1 MKKLAI
7 KNFYQLIL
15 ILKILVSNITKKIKK
30 PLLSEDGV
38 ESYTKNGFAI
48 LKNIVPTQRINS
60 VLENIFKLFCKY
72 SEDYQDLKNLEQP
85 WNTELFHKKFIEF
98 RKKDPESFG
107 AIYDSLKTSLTLTQL
122 VTDDK
127 IVDYVAKFLKIEPSD
142 LAISEP
148 MCRLDVPND
157 KRNSVDWHQERS
169 FLPQNR
175 NGLNGLVCWIPL
187 TDITEKMGPIHICPI
202 SHAEGQL
209 KLSNDRK
216 KDASYTTQIPVPEK
230 LIKKYEDHVVST
242 NAGDAVFFNMLL
254 FHRSGQN
261 ISNKIRFAIQGRFHT
276 STADD
281 FIPFDLINYYNP
293 FIKQKLEK
301 KYDCSD
307 IPNNERRSPVAI
319 N

>member
-1 MKKLAI
+1 M
-7 KNFYQLIL
+7 
-15 ILKILVSNITKKIKK
+15 
-30 PLLSEDGV
+30 PEDII
-38 ESYTKNGFAI
+38 ESYTKNGFAVV
-48 LKNIVPTQRINS
+48 KNIVPAQRINS
-60 VLENIFKLFCKY
+60 LLENIFNLFCKY
-72 SEDYQDLKNLEQP
+72 STDCQELKNMEKP
-85 WNTELFHKKFIEF
+85 WNTELFHKKLIEF
-98 RKKDPESFG
+98 RQKDPESFG

-122 VTDDK
+122 ITDNK
-127 IVDYVAKFLKIEPSD
+127 VVDFVAKFLKIKPSD
-142 LAISEP
+142 LSISEP

-157 KRNSVDWHQERS
+157 KRNTLDWHQERS
-169 FLPQNR
+169 FFPQNR

-187 TDITEKMGPIHICPI
+187 TDITEEMGPMHISPR

-209 KLSNDRK
+209 KLSNKTK
-216 KDASYTTQIPVPEK
+216 KNMSYTTQIPVPEEFVS
-230 LIKKYEDHVVST
+230 KYEDLVVRA
-242 NAGDAVFFNMLL
+242 NVGDAVFFNMLL

-261 ISNKIRFAIQGRFHT
+261 ISNKVRLAVQGRFHT

-307 IPNNERRSPVAI
+307 IPNNERQSPVAT

>member
-1 MKKLAI
+1 M
-7 KNFYQLIL
+7 
-15 ILKILVSNITKKIKK
+15 
-30 PLLSEDGV
+30 PEDII

-48 LKNIVPTQRINS
+48 VKNIVPAQRINS
-60 VLENIFKLFCKY
+60 LLENIFNLFCKY
-72 SEDYQDLKNLEQP
+72 STDCQELKNMDKP
-85 WNTELFHKKFIEF
+85 WNTELFHKKLIEF
-98 RKKDPESFG
+98 RQKDPESFG

-122 VTDDK
+122 ITDNKVADF
-127 IVDYVAKFLKIEPSD
+127 VAKFLKIKPSD
-142 LAISEP
+142 LSISEP

-157 KRNSVDWHQERS
+157 KRNTLDWHQERS
-169 FLPQNR
+169 FFPQNR

-187 TDITEKMGPIHICPI
+187 TDITEEMGPMHISPR

-209 KLSNDRK
+209 KLSNKTK
-216 KDASYTTQIPVPEK
+216 KNMSYTTQIPVPEEFVS
-230 LIKKYEDHVVST
+230 KYEDLAVRT
-242 NAGDAVFFNMLL
+242 NVGDAVFFNMLL

-261 ISNKIRFAIQGRFHT
+261 ISNKVRLATQGRFHT

-307 IPNNERRSPVAI
+307 IPNNERQSPVAT

>member
-1 MKKLAI
+1 M
-7 KNFYQLIL
+7 
-15 ILKILVSNITKKIKK
+15 
-30 PLLSEDGV
+30 PEDII

-48 LKNIVPTQRINS
+48 VKNIVPAQRINS
-60 VLENIFKLFCKY
+60 LLENIFNLFCKY
-72 SEDYQDLKNLEQP
+72 STDCQELKNMDKP
-85 WNTELFHKKFIEF
+85 WNTELFHKKLIEF
-98 RKKDPESFG
+98 RQKDPESFG

-122 VTDDK
+122 ITDNK
-127 IVDYVAKFLKIEPSD
+127 VVDFVAKFLKIKPSD
-142 LAISEP
+142 LSISEP

-157 KRNSVDWHQERS
+157 KRNTLDWHQERS
-169 FLPQNR
+169 FFPQNR

-187 TDITEKMGPIHICPI
+187 TDITEEMGPMHISPK
-202 SHAEGQL
+202 SHTEGQL
-209 KLSNDRK
+209 KLSNRTK
-216 KDASYTTQIPVPEK
+216 KNTSYTTQIPVPEEFVS
-230 LIKKYEDHVVST
+230 KYEDLAVRA

-261 ISNKIRFAIQGRFHT
+261 ISNKIRLATQGRFHT

-293 FIKQKLEK
+293 FVKQKLEK

-307 IPNNERRSPVAI
+307 IPNNERQPPVAT

>member
-1 MKKLAI
+1 M
-7 KNFYQLIL
+7 
-15 ILKILVSNITKKIKK
+15 
-30 PLLSEDGV
+30 PEDII

-48 LKNIVPTQRINS
+48 VKNIVPAQRINS
-60 VLENIFKLFCKY
+60 LLENIFNLFCRY
-72 SEDYQDLKNLEQP
+72 STDYQELKNMEKP
-85 WNTELFHKKFIEF
+85 WNTELFHKKLIEF
-98 RKKDPESFG
+98 RQKDPESFG

-122 VTDDK
+122 ITDNKVADF
-127 IVDYVAKFLKIEPSD
+127 VAKFLKIKPSD
-142 LAISEP
+142 LSISEP

-157 KRNSVDWHQERS
+157 KRNTLDWHQERS
-169 FLPQNR
+169 FFPQNR

-187 TDITEKMGPIHICPI
+187 TDITEEMGPMHISPR

-209 KLSNDRK
+209 KLSNKTK
-216 KDASYTTQIPVPEK
+216 KNMSYTTQIPVPEEFVS
-230 LIKKYEDHVVST
+230 KYEDLAVRT
-242 NAGDAVFFNMLL
+242 NVGDAVFFNMLL

-261 ISNKIRFAIQGRFHT
+261 ISNKVRLATQGRFHT

-307 IPNNERRSPVAI
+307 IPNNERQSPVAT

>member
-1 MKKLAI
+1 MPDDI
-7 KNFYQLIL
+7 I
-15 ILKILVSNITKKIKK
+15 
-30 PLLSEDGV
+30 

-48 LKNIVPTQRINS
+48 VKNIVPAQRINS
-60 VLENIFKLFCKY
+60 LLENIFNLFCKY
-72 SEDYQDLKNLEQP
+72 STDCQELKNMEKP
-85 WNTELFHKKFIEF
+85 WNTELFHKKLIEF
-98 RKKDPESFG
+98 RQKDPESFG

-122 VTDDK
+122 VTDNK
-127 IVDYVAKFLKIEPSD
+127 VVDFVAKFLKIKPSD
-142 LAISEP
+142 LSISEP

-157 KRNSVDWHQERS
+157 KRNTLDWHQERS
-169 FLPQNR
+169 FFPQNR

-187 TDITEKMGPIHICPI
+187 TDITEEMGPMHISPR

-209 KLSNDRK
+209 KLSNRTK
-216 KDASYTTQIPVPEK
+216 KNTSYTTQIPVPEEFVS
-230 LIKKYEDHVVST
+230 KYEDLAVHT

-261 ISNKIRFAIQGRFHT
+261 ISNKIRLATQGRFHT

-293 FIKQKLEK
+293 FVKQKLEK

-307 IPNNERRSPVAI
+307 IPNNERQPPVAT

>member
-1 MKKLAI
+1 M
-7 KNFYQLIL
+7 
-15 ILKILVSNITKKIKK
+15 
-30 PLLSEDGV
+30 PEDII

-48 LKNIVPTQRINS
+48 VKNIVPAQRINS
-60 VLENIFKLFCKY
+60 LLENIFNLFCKY
-72 SEDYQDLKNLEQP
+72 STDYQELKNMEKP
-85 WNTELFHKKFIEF
+85 WNTELFHKKLIEF
-98 RKKDPESFG
+98 RQKDPESFG

-122 VTDDK
+122 ITDNK
-127 IVDYVAKFLKIEPSD
+127 VVDFVAKFLKIKPSD
-142 LAISEP
+142 LSISEP

-157 KRNSVDWHQERS
+157 KRNTLDWHQERS
-169 FLPQNR
+169 FFPQNR

-187 TDITEKMGPIHICPI
+187 TDITEEMGPMHISPR

-209 KLSNDRK
+209 KLSNKTK
-216 KDASYTTQIPVPEK
+216 KNMSYTTQIPVPEEFVS
-230 LIKKYEDHVVST
+230 KYEDLAVRA

-261 ISNKIRFAIQGRFHT
+261 ISNKVRLATQGRFHT

-307 IPNNERRSPVAI
+307 IPNNERQSPVAT

>member
-1 MKKLAI
+1 M
-7 KNFYQLIL
+7 
-15 ILKILVSNITKKIKK
+15 
-30 PLLSEDGV
+30 PEDII

-48 LKNIVPTQRINS
+48 VKNIVPAQRINS
-60 VLENIFKLFCKY
+60 LLENIFNLFCKY
-72 SEDYQDLKNLEQP
+72 STDYQDLKNIERP
-85 WNTELFHKKFIEF
+85 WNTELFHKKLIEL
-98 RKKDPESFG
+98 RQKDPESFG

-122 VTDDK
+122 VTDNK
-127 IVDYVAKFLKIEPSD
+127 VVDFVAKFLKIKPSD
-142 LAISEP
+142 LSISEP

-157 KRNSVDWHQERS
+157 KRNTLDWHQERS
-169 FLPQNR
+169 FFPQNR

-187 TDITEKMGPIHICPI
+187 TDITEEMGPMHISPR

-209 KLSNDRK
+209 KLSNRTK
-216 KDASYTTQIPVPEK
+216 KNTSYTTQIPVPEEFVS
-230 LIKKYEDHVVST
+230 KYEDLAVRA

-261 ISNKIRFAIQGRFHT
+261 ISNKIRLATQGRFHT

-293 FIKQKLEK
+293 FVKQKLEK

-307 IPNNERRSPVAI
+307 IPNNERQPPVTI

>member
-1 MKKLAI
+1 M
-7 KNFYQLIL
+7 
-15 ILKILVSNITKKIKK
+15 
-30 PLLSEDGV
+30 PEDII

-48 LKNIVPTQRINS
+48 VKNIVPAQRINS
-60 VLENIFKLFCKY
+60 LLENIFNLFCKY
-72 SEDYQDLKNLEQP
+72 STDCQELKNMDKP
-85 WNTELFHKKFIEF
+85 WNTELFHKKLIEF
-98 RKKDPESFG
+98 RQKDPESFG

-122 VTDDK
+122 ITDNK
-127 IVDYVAKFLKIEPSD
+127 VVDFVAKFLKIKPSD
-142 LAISEP
+142 LSISEP

-157 KRNSVDWHQERS
+157 KRNTLDWHQERS
-169 FLPQNR
+169 FFPQNR

-187 TDITEKMGPIHICPI
+187 TDITEEMGPMHISPR

-209 KLSNDRK
+209 KLSNRTK
-216 KDASYTTQIPVPEK
+216 KNTSYTTQIPVPEEFVS
-230 LIKKYEDHVVST
+230 KYEDLAVRA

-261 ISNKIRFAIQGRFHT
+261 ISNKIRLATQGRFHT

-293 FIKQKLEK
+293 FVKQKLEK

-307 IPNNERRSPVAI
+307 IPNNERQPPVAT

>member
-1 MKKLAI
+1 M
-7 KNFYQLIL
+7 
-15 ILKILVSNITKKIKK
+15 
-30 PLLSEDGV
+30 PEDII

-48 LKNIVPTQRINS
+48 VKNIVPAQRINS
-60 VLENIFKLFCKY
+60 LLENIFNLFCKY
-72 SEDYQDLKNLEQP
+72 STDCQELKNMDKP
-85 WNTELFHKKFIEF
+85 WNTELFHKKLIEF
-98 RKKDPESFG
+98 RQKDPESFG

-122 VTDDK
+122 ITDNK
-127 IVDYVAKFLKIEPSD
+127 VVDFVAKFLKIKPSD
-142 LAISEP
+142 LSISEP

-157 KRNSVDWHQERS
+157 KRNTLDWHQERS
-169 FLPQNR
+169 FFPQNR

-187 TDITEKMGPIHICPI
+187 TDITEEMGPMHISPR

-209 KLSNDRK
+209 KLSNRTK
-216 KDASYTTQIPVPEK
+216 KNTSYTTQIPVPEEFVS
-230 LIKKYEDHVVST
+230 KYEDLVVRA

-261 ISNKIRFAIQGRFHT
+261 ISNKIRLATQGRFHT

-293 FIKQKLEK
+293 FVKQKLEK

-307 IPNNERRSPVAI
+307 IPNNERQPPVAT

>member
-1 MKKLAI
+1 M
-7 KNFYQLIL
+7 
-15 ILKILVSNITKKIKK
+15 
-30 PLLSEDGV
+30 PEDII

-48 LKNIVPTQRINS
+48 VKNIVPAQRINS
-60 VLENIFKLFCKY
+60 LLENIFNLFCKY
-72 SEDYQDLKNLEQP
+72 STDCQELKNMEKP
-85 WNTELFHKKFIEF
+85 WNTELFHKKLIEF
-98 RKKDPESFG
+98 RQKDPESFG

-122 VTDDK
+122 VTDNK
-127 IVDYVAKFLKIEPSD
+127 VVDFVAKFLKIKPSD
-142 LAISEP
+142 LSISEP

-157 KRNSVDWHQERS
+157 KRNTLDWHQERS
-169 FLPQNR
+169 FFPQNR

-187 TDITEKMGPIHICPI
+187 TDITEEMGPMHISPR

-209 KLSNDRK
+209 KLSNRTK
-216 KDASYTTQIPVPEK
+216 KNTSYTTQIPVPEEFVS
-230 LIKKYEDHVVST
+230 KYEDLAVRA

-261 ISNKIRFAIQGRFHT
+261 ISNKIRLATQGRFHT

-307 IPNNERRSPVAI
+307 IPNNERQSPVAT

>member
-1 MKKLAI
+1 MQ
-7 KNFYQLIL
+7 N
-15 ILKILVSNITKKIKK
+15 KILVSNITKKIKK
-30 PLLSEDGV
+30 PLLSEDIV

-48 LKNIVPTQRINS
+48 VKNIVPTQRINS
-60 VLENIFKLFCKY
+60 ILENIFNLFCKY
-72 SEDYQDLKNLEQP
+72 STDYEDLKNIEWP
-85 WNTELFHKKFIEF
+85 WNMELFHKKLIEL
-98 RKKDPESFG
+98 RKKDVESFG

-127 IVDYVAKFLKIEPSD
+127 VVNYVAKFLKIKSSD
-142 LAISEP
+142 LSISEP

-157 KRNSVDWHQERS
+157 KRNRLDWHQERS
-169 FLPQNR
+169 FFPQNR

-187 TDITEKMGPIHICPI
+187 TDITEEMGPIHISPR
-202 SHAEGQL
+202 SHTEGQL
-209 KLSNDRK
+209 KLSNERK
-216 KDASYTTQIPVPEK
+216 KDVSYTTQIPISEK
-230 LIKKYEDHVVST
+230 FTSKYEDLVVHT
-242 NAGDAVFFNMLL
+242 NAGDAIFFNMLL

-261 ISNKIRFAIQGRFHT
+261 ISNKVRLAIQGRFHT

-293 FIKQKLEK
+293 FVKQKLEK

-307 IPNNERRSPVAI
+307 IPNNERQPPVTI

>member
-1 MKKLAI
+1 M
-7 KNFYQLIL
+7 
-15 ILKILVSNITKKIKK
+15 
-30 PLLSEDGV
+30 PEDII

-48 LKNIVPTQRINS
+48 VKNIVPAQRINS
-60 VLENIFKLFCKY
+60 LLENIFNLFCKY
-72 SEDYQDLKNLEQP
+72 STDYQELKNMEKP
-85 WNTELFHKKFIEF
+85 WNTELFHKKLIEF
-98 RKKDPESFG
+98 RQKDPESFG

-122 VTDDK
+122 ITDNK
-127 IVDYVAKFLKIEPSD
+127 VVDFVAKFLKIKPSD
-142 LAISEP
+142 LSISEP

-157 KRNSVDWHQERS
+157 ERNTLDWHQERS
-169 FLPQNR
+169 FFPQNR

-187 TDITEKMGPIHICPI
+187 TDITEEMGPMHISPR

-209 KLSNDRK
+209 KLSNKTK
-216 KDASYTTQIPVPEK
+216 KNVSYTTQIPVPEEFVS
-230 LIKKYEDHVVST
+230 KYEDLAVRT
-242 NAGDAVFFNMLL
+242 NVGDVVFFNMLL

-261 ISNKIRFAIQGRFHT
+261 ISNKVRLATQGRFHT

-307 IPNNERRSPVAI
+307 IPNNERQPPVAT

>member
-1 MKKLAI
+1 M
-7 KNFYQLIL
+7 
-15 ILKILVSNITKKIKK
+15 
-30 PLLSEDGV
+30 PEDII

-48 LKNIVPTQRINS
+48 VKNIVPAQRINS
-60 VLENIFKLFCKY
+60 LLENIFNLFCRY
-72 SEDYQDLKNLEQP
+72 STDYQELKNMEKP
-85 WNTELFHKKFIEF
+85 WNTELFHKKLIEF
-98 RKKDPESFG
+98 RQKDPESFG

-122 VTDDK
+122 ITDNKVADF
-127 IVDYVAKFLKIEPSD
+127 VAKFLKIKPSD
-142 LAISEP
+142 LSISEP

-157 KRNSVDWHQERS
+157 KRNTLDWHQERS
-169 FLPQNR
+169 FFPQNR

-187 TDITEKMGPIHICPI
+187 TDITEEMGPMHISPR

-209 KLSNDRK
+209 KLSNKTK
-216 KDASYTTQIPVPEK
+216 KNMSYTTQIPVPEEFVS
-230 LIKKYEDHVVST
+230 KYEDLAVRTDV
-242 NAGDAVFFNMLL
+242 GDAVFFNMLL

-261 ISNKIRFAIQGRFHT
+261 ISNKVRLATQGRFHT

-307 IPNNERRSPVAI
+307 IPNNERQSPVAT

>member
-1 MKKLAI
+1 M
-7 KNFYQLIL
+7 
-15 ILKILVSNITKKIKK
+15 
-30 PLLSEDGV
+30 PEDII

-48 LKNIVPTQRINS
+48 VKNIVPAQRINS
-60 VLENIFKLFCKY
+60 LLENIFNLFCKY
-72 SEDYQDLKNLEQP
+72 STDYQELKNMEKP
-85 WNTELFHKKFIEF
+85 WNTELFHKKLIEF
-98 RKKDPESFG
+98 RQKDPESFG

-122 VTDDK
+122 VTDNK
-127 IVDYVAKFLKIEPSD
+127 VVDFVAKFLKIKPSD
-142 LAISEP
+142 LSISEP

-157 KRNSVDWHQERS
+157 KRNTLDWHQERS
-169 FLPQNR
+169 FFPQNR

-187 TDITEKMGPIHICPI
+187 TDITEEMGPMHISPR

-209 KLSNDRK
+209 KLSNKTK
-216 KDASYTTQIPVPEK
+216 KNTSYTTQIPVPEEFVS
-230 LIKKYEDHVVST
+230 KYEDLAVRA
-242 NAGDAVFFNMLL
+242 NAGDAVFFNMLI

-261 ISNKIRFAIQGRFHT
+261 ISNKIRLATQGRFHT

-293 FIKQKLEK
+293 FVKQKLEK

-307 IPNNERRSPVAI
+307 IPNNERQPPVAT

>member
-1 MKKLAI
+1 M
-7 KNFYQLIL
+7 
-15 ILKILVSNITKKIKK
+15 
-30 PLLSEDGV
+30 PEDII

-48 LKNIVPTQRINS
+48 VKNIVPAQRINS
-60 VLENIFKLFCKY
+60 LLENIFNLFCKY
-72 SEDYQDLKNLEQP
+72 STDYQELKNMEKP
-85 WNTELFHKKFIEF
+85 WNTELFHKKLIEF
-98 RKKDPESFG
+98 RQKDPESFG

-122 VTDDK
+122 ITDNK
-127 IVDYVAKFLKIEPSD
+127 VVDFVAKFLKIKPSD
-142 LAISEP
+142 LSISEP

-157 KRNSVDWHQERS
+157 KRNTLDWHQERS
-169 FLPQNR
+169 FFPQNR

-187 TDITEKMGPIHICPI
+187 TDITEEMGPMHISPR

-209 KLSNDRK
+209 KLSNKTK
-216 KDASYTTQIPVPEK
+216 KNVSYTTQIPVPEEFVS
-230 LIKKYEDHVVST
+230 KYEDLAVRA

-261 ISNKIRFAIQGRFHT
+261 ISNKVRLATQGRFHT

-307 IPNNERRSPVAI
+307 IPNNERQPPVAT

>member
-1 MKKLAI
+1 M
-7 KNFYQLIL
+7 
-15 ILKILVSNITKKIKK
+15 
-30 PLLSEDGV
+30 PEDII

-48 LKNIVPTQRINS
+48 VKNIVPAQRINS
-60 VLENIFKLFCKY
+60 LLENIFNLFCKY
-72 SEDYQDLKNLEQP
+72 STDYQELKNMEKP
-85 WNTELFHKKFIEF
+85 WNTELFHKKLIEF
-98 RKKDPESFG
+98 RQKDPESFG

-122 VTDDK
+122 ITDNKVVDFVT
-127 IVDYVAKFLKIEPSD
+127 KFLKIKPSD
-142 LAISEP
+142 LSISEP

-157 KRNSVDWHQERS
+157 KRNTLDWHQERS
-169 FLPQNR
+169 FFPQNR

-187 TDITEKMGPIHICPI
+187 TDITEEMGPIHISPR
-202 SHAEGQL
+202 SHTEGQL
-209 KLSNDRK
+209 KLSNKTK
-216 KDASYTTQIPVPEK
+216 KNTSYTTQIPVPEEFVS
-230 LIKKYEDHVVST
+230 KYEDLVVRA
-242 NAGDAVFFNMLL
+242 NAGDAIFFNMLL

-261 ISNKIRFAIQGRFHT
+261 ISNKVRLATQGRFHT

-307 IPNNERRSPVAI
+307 IPNNERQPPVAT

>member
-1 MKKLAI
+1 
-7 KNFYQLIL
+7 
-15 ILKILVSNITKKIKK
+15 
-30 PLLSEDGV
+30 LSEDIV
-38 ESYTKNGFAI
+38 ESYTKNGFVI
-48 LKNIVPTQRINS
+48 VKNIVPTQRIS
-60 VLENIFKLFCKY
+60 LLLENIFNLFCKY
-72 SEDYQDLKNLEQP
+72 STDYQDLKNMAQP
-85 WNTELFHKKFIEF
+85 WNLELFHKKLIDL
-98 RKKDPESFG
+98 RQKDPESFG
-107 AIYDSLKTSLTLTQL
+107 AIYDSLKTSLSLTQL

-127 IVDYVAKFLKIEPSD
+127 IIDHVTKFLKIKSSD
-142 LAISEP
+142 LSISEP
-148 MCRLDVPND
+148 MCRLDIPND
-157 KRNSVDWHQERS
+157 KRNTLDWHQERS
-169 FLPQNR
+169 FFPQNR

-187 TDITEKMGPIHICPI
+187 TDITKEMGPIHISPK

-209 KLSNDRK
+209 KLSIEEK
-216 KDASYTTQIPVPEK
+216 KNTSYTTQIPVPKEFTN
-230 LIKKYEDHVVST
+230 KYEDLVVPV

-261 ISNKIRFAIQGRFHT
+261 ISNKIRFVIQGRFHI

-307 IPNNERRSPVAI
+307 IPNNERQPPVAI

>member
-1 MKKLAI
+1 M
-7 KNFYQLIL
+7 
-15 ILKILVSNITKKIKK
+15 
-30 PLLSEDGV
+30 PEDII

-48 LKNIVPTQRINS
+48 VKNIVPAQRINS
-60 VLENIFKLFCKY
+60 LLENIFNLFCKY
-72 SEDYQDLKNLEQP
+72 STDCQELKNMEKP
-85 WNTELFHKKFIEF
+85 WNTELFHKKLIEF
-98 RKKDPESFG
+98 RQKDPESFG

-122 VTDDK
+122 ITDNK
-127 IVDYVAKFLKIEPSD
+127 VVDFVAKFLKIKPSD
-142 LAISEP
+142 LSISEP

-157 KRNSVDWHQERS
+157 KRNALDWHQERS
-169 FLPQNR
+169 FFPQNR

-187 TDITEKMGPIHICPI
+187 TDITEEMGPMHISPR

-209 KLSNDRK
+209 KLSNRTK
-216 KDASYTTQIPVPEK
+216 KNTSYTTQIPVPEEFVS
-230 LIKKYEDHVVST
+230 KYEDLAVHV

-261 ISNKIRFAIQGRFHT
+261 ISNKIRLATQGRFHT

-293 FIKQKLEK
+293 FVKQKLEK

-307 IPNNERRSPVAI
+307 IPNNERQPPVAT

>member
-1 MKKLAI
+1 L
-7 KNFYQLIL
+7 
-15 ILKILVSNITKKIKK
+15 
-30 PLLSEDGV
+30 PEDII

-48 LKNIVPTQRINS
+48 VKNIVPAQRINS
-60 VLENIFKLFCKY
+60 LLENIFNLFCKY
-72 SEDYQDLKNLEQP
+72 STDYQELKNMEKP
-85 WNTELFHKKFIEF
+85 WNTELFHKKLIEF
-98 RKKDPESFG
+98 RQKDPESFG

-122 VTDDK
+122 ITDNK
-127 IVDYVAKFLKIEPSD
+127 VVDFVAKFLKIKPSD
-142 LAISEP
+142 LSISEP

-157 KRNSVDWHQERS
+157 KRNTLDWHQERS
-169 FLPQNR
+169 FFPQNR

-187 TDITEKMGPIHICPI
+187 TDITEEMGPMHISPR

-209 KLSNDRK
+209 KLSNRTK
-216 KDASYTTQIPVPEK
+216 KNTSYTTQIPVPEEFVS
-230 LIKKYEDHVVST
+230 KYEDLAVRA

-261 ISNKIRFAIQGRFHT
+261 ISNKIRLATQGRFHT

-293 FIKQKLEK
+293 FVKQKLEK

-307 IPNNERRSPVAI
+307 IPNNERQPPVAT

>member
-1 MKKLAI
+1 M
-7 KNFYQLIL
+7 
-15 ILKILVSNITKKIKK
+15 
-30 PLLSEDGV
+30 PEDII

-48 LKNIVPTQRINS
+48 VKNIVPAQRINS
-60 VLENIFKLFCKY
+60 LLENIFNLFCKY
-72 SEDYQDLKNLEQP
+72 STDCQELKNMDKP
-85 WNTELFHKKFIEF
+85 WNTELFHKKLIEF
-98 RKKDPESFG
+98 RQKDPESFG

-122 VTDDK
+122 ITDNK
-127 IVDYVAKFLKIEPSD
+127 VVDFVAKFLKIKPSD
-142 LAISEP
+142 LSISEP

-157 KRNSVDWHQERS
+157 KRNTLDWHQERS
-169 FLPQNR
+169 FFPQNR

-187 TDITEKMGPIHICPI
+187 TDITEEMGPMHISPR

-209 KLSNDRK
+209 KLSNRTK
-216 KDASYTTQIPVPEK
+216 KNTSYTTQIPVPEEFVS
-230 LIKKYEDHVVST
+230 KYEDLAVRT
-242 NAGDAVFFNMLL
+242 NVGDAVFFNMLL

-261 ISNKIRFAIQGRFHT
+261 ISNKIRLATQGRFHT

-307 IPNNERRSPVAI
+307 IPNNERQSPVAT

>member
-1 MKKLAI
+1 MPINSRQK
-7 KNFYQLIL
+7 
-15 ILKILVSNITKKIKK
+15 KILVSNITKKTKK
-30 PLLSEDGV
+30 APLATDIV

-48 LKNIVPTQRINS
+48 VKNVVSGQRINS
-60 VLENIFKLFCKY
+60 LLENIFNLFCRY
-72 SEDYQDLKNLEQP
+72 SDDYQNLKNLEQP
-85 WNTELFHKKFIEF
+85 WNTELFHKKLVEL
-98 RKKDPESFG
+98 RQNDPESFG

-127 IVDYVAKFLKIEPSD
+127 IVDCVAKFLKIKPSD
-142 LAISEP
+142 LSVSEP
-148 MCRLDVPND
+148 MCRLDVPDD
-157 KRNSVDWHQERS
+157 KRNTLEWHQERS
-169 FLPQNR
+169 FFPQNR

-187 TDITEKMGPIHICPI
+187 TNVTEEMGAIHISPR
-202 SHAEGQL
+202 SHTEGQL
-209 KLSNDRK
+209 KLSSLNK
-216 KDASYTTQIPVPEK
+216 KNTSYTTQIPVPEEF
-230 LIKKYEDHVVST
+230 INKYEDLIVPANV
-242 NAGDAVFFNMLL
+242 GDAIFFNMLL

-261 ISNKIRFAIQGRFHT
+261 NSNKIRFTIQGRFHT

-307 IPNNERRSPVAI
+307 IPNNERQPPVSI

>member
-1 MKKLAI
+1 M
-7 KNFYQLIL
+7 
-15 ILKILVSNITKKIKK
+15 
-30 PLLSEDGV
+30 PEDII

-48 LKNIVPTQRINS
+48 VKNIVPAQRINS
-60 VLENIFKLFCKY
+60 LLENIFNLFCKY
-72 SEDYQDLKNLEQP
+72 STDCQELKNMEKP
-85 WNTELFHKKFIEF
+85 WNTELFHKKLIEF
-98 RKKDPESFG
+98 RQKDPESFG

-122 VTDDK
+122 ITDNKVADF
-127 IVDYVAKFLKIEPSD
+127 VAKFLKIKPSD
-142 LAISEP
+142 LSISEP

-157 KRNSVDWHQERS
+157 KRNTLDWHQERS
-169 FLPQNR
+169 FFPQNR

-187 TDITEKMGPIHICPI
+187 TDITEEMGPMHISPR

-209 KLSNDRK
+209 KLSNKTK
-216 KDASYTTQIPVPEK
+216 KNMSYTTQIPVPEEFVS
-230 LIKKYEDHVVST
+230 KYEDLVVRA

-261 ISNKIRFAIQGRFHT
+261 ISNKVRLATQGRFHT

-307 IPNNERRSPVAI
+307 IPNNERQSPVAT

>member
-1 MKKLAI
+1 MPI
-7 KNFYQLIL
+7 SSRQH
-15 ILKILVSNITKKIKK
+15 KILVSNITKKIKK
-30 PLLSEDGV
+30 SLLSEDII

-48 LKNIVPTQRINS
+48 VKNIVPAQRINS
-60 VLENIFKLFCKY
+60 LLENIFNLFCKY
-72 SEDYQDLKNLEQP
+72 SADYQELKNMEKP
-85 WNTELFHKKFIEF
+85 WDTELFHKKLIEF
-98 RKKDPESFG
+98 RQKDPESFG

-122 VTDDK
+122 VTDNK
-127 IVDYVAKFLKIEPSD
+127 VVDFIAKFLKIKTSD
-142 LAISEP
+142 LSISEP

-157 KRNSVDWHQERS
+157 KRNTLDWHQERS
-169 FLPQNR
+169 FFPQNR

-187 TDITEKMGPIHICPI
+187 TDITEEMGPMHISPR
-202 SHAEGQL
+202 SHTEGQL
-209 KLSNDRK
+209 KLSNITK
-216 KDASYTTQIPVPEK
+216 KNASYTTQIPVPEEFVS
-230 LIKKYEDHVVST
+230 KYEDLVMRV

-261 ISNKIRFAIQGRFHT
+261 ISNKVRLATQGRFHT

-307 IPNNERRSPVAI
+307 IPNNERQPPVAT

>member
-1 MKKLAI
+1 M
-7 KNFYQLIL
+7 
-15 ILKILVSNITKKIKK
+15 
-30 PLLSEDGV
+30 PEDII

-48 LKNIVPTQRINS
+48 VKNIVPAQRINS
-60 VLENIFKLFCKY
+60 LLENIFNLFCRY
-72 SEDYQDLKNLEQP
+72 STDYQELKNMEKP
-85 WNTELFHKKFIEF
+85 WNTELFHKKLIEF
-98 RKKDPESFG
+98 RQKDPESFG

-122 VTDDK
+122 ITDNKVADF
-127 IVDYVAKFLKIEPSD
+127 VAKFLKIKPSD
-142 LAISEP
+142 LSISEP

-157 KRNSVDWHQERS
+157 KRNTLDWHQERS
-169 FLPQNR
+169 FFPQNR

-187 TDITEKMGPIHICPI
+187 TDITEEMGPMHISPR

-209 KLSNDRK
+209 KLSNKTK
-216 KDASYTTQIPVPEK
+216 KNMSYTTQIPVPEEFVS
-230 LIKKYEDHVVST
+230 KYEDLAVRT
-242 NAGDAVFFNMLL
+242 NVGDAVFFNMLI

-261 ISNKIRFAIQGRFHT
+261 ISNKVRLATQGRFHT

-307 IPNNERRSPVAI
+307 IPNNERQSPVAT

>member
-1 MKKLAI
+1 M
-7 KNFYQLIL
+7 
-15 ILKILVSNITKKIKK
+15 
-30 PLLSEDGV
+30 PEDII

-48 LKNIVPTQRINS
+48 VKNIVPAQRINS
-60 VLENIFKLFCKY
+60 LLENIFNLFCRY
-72 SEDYQDLKNLEQP
+72 STDYQELKNMEKP
-85 WNTELFHKKFIEF
+85 WNTELFHKKLIEF
-98 RKKDPESFG
+98 RQKDPESFG

-122 VTDDK
+122 ITDNKVADF
-127 IVDYVAKFLKIEPSD
+127 VAKFLKIKPSD
-142 LAISEP
+142 LSISEP

-157 KRNSVDWHQERS
+157 KRNTLDWHQERS
-169 FLPQNR
+169 FFPQNR

-187 TDITEKMGPIHICPI
+187 TDITEEMGPMHISPR

-209 KLSNDRK
+209 KLSNKTK
-216 KDASYTTQIPVPEK
+216 KNMSYTTQIPVPEEFVS
-230 LIKKYEDHVVST
+230 KYEDLAVRA

-261 ISNKIRFAIQGRFHT
+261 ISNKIRLATQGRFHT

-293 FIKQKLEK
+293 FVKQKLEK

-307 IPNNERRSPVAI
+307 IPNNERQPPVAT

>member
-1 MKKLAI
+1 L
-7 KNFYQLIL
+7 
-15 ILKILVSNITKKIKK
+15 
-30 PLLSEDGV
+30 PEDII

-48 LKNIVPTQRINS
+48 VKNIVPAQRINS
-60 VLENIFKLFCKY
+60 LLENIFNLFCRY
-72 SEDYQDLKNLEQP
+72 STDYQELKNMEKP
-85 WNTELFHKKFIEF
+85 WNTELFHKKLIEF
-98 RKKDPESFG
+98 RQKDPESFG

-122 VTDDK
+122 ITDNKVADF
-127 IVDYVAKFLKIEPSD
+127 VAKFLKIKPSD
-142 LAISEP
+142 LSISEP

-157 KRNSVDWHQERS
+157 KRNTLDWHQERS
-169 FLPQNR
+169 FFPQNR

-187 TDITEKMGPIHICPI
+187 TDITEEMGPIHISPR
-202 SHAEGQL
+202 SHVEGQL
-209 KLSNDRK
+209 KLSNKTK
-216 KDASYTTQIPVPEK
+216 KNMSYTTQIPVPEEFVS
-230 LIKKYEDHVVST
+230 KYEDLAVRA

-261 ISNKIRFAIQGRFHT
+261 ISNKVRLATQGRFHT

-293 FIKQKLEK
+293 FVKQKLEK

-307 IPNNERRSPVAI
+307 IPNNERQPPVAT

>member
-1 MKKLAI
+1 M
-7 KNFYQLIL
+7 
-15 ILKILVSNITKKIKK
+15 
-30 PLLSEDGV
+30 PEDII

-48 LKNIVPTQRINS
+48 VKNIVPAQRINS
-60 VLENIFKLFCKY
+60 LLENIFNLFCKY
-72 SEDYQDLKNLEQP
+72 STDCQELKNMDKP
-85 WNTELFHKKFIEF
+85 WNTELFHKKLIEF
-98 RKKDPESFG
+98 RQKDPESFG

-122 VTDDK
+122 ITDNK
-127 IVDYVAKFLKIEPSD
+127 VVDFVAKFLKIKPSD
-142 LAISEP
+142 LSISEP

-157 KRNSVDWHQERS
+157 KRNTLDWHQERS
-169 FLPQNR
+169 FFPQNR

-187 TDITEKMGPIHICPI
+187 TDITEEMGPIHISPR

-209 KLSNDRK
+209 KLSNKTK
-216 KDASYTTQIPVPEK
+216 KNTSYTTQIPVPEEFVS
-230 LIKKYEDHVVST
+230 KYEDLVVRA

-261 ISNKIRFAIQGRFHT
+261 ISNKVRLATQGRFHT

-307 IPNNERRSPVAI
+307 IPNNERQPPVAT

>member
-1 MKKLAI
+1 M
-7 KNFYQLIL
+7 
-15 ILKILVSNITKKIKK
+15 
-30 PLLSEDGV
+30 PEDII

-48 LKNIVPTQRINS
+48 VKNIVPAQRINS
-60 VLENIFKLFCKY
+60 LLENIFNLFCKY
-72 SEDYQDLKNLEQP
+72 STDYQELKNMEKP
-85 WNTELFHKKFIEF
+85 WNTELFHKKLIEF
-98 RKKDPESFG
+98 RQKDPESFG

-122 VTDDK
+122 ITDNK
-127 IVDYVAKFLKIEPSD
+127 VVDFVAKFLKIKPSD
-142 LAISEP
+142 LSISEP

-157 KRNSVDWHQERS
+157 KRNTLDWHQERS
-169 FLPQNR
+169 FFPQNR

-187 TDITEKMGPIHICPI
+187 TDITEEMGPMHISPR

-209 KLSNDRK
+209 KLSNRTK
-216 KDASYTTQIPVPEK
+216 KNTSYTTQIPVPEEFVS
-230 LIKKYEDHVVST
+230 KYEDLVVRA

-261 ISNKIRFAIQGRFHT
+261 ISNKIRLATQGRFHT

-293 FIKQKLEK
+293 FVKQKLEK

-307 IPNNERRSPVAI
+307 IPNNERQPPVAT

>member
-1 MKKLAI
+1 M
-7 KNFYQLIL
+7 
-15 ILKILVSNITKKIKK
+15 
-30 PLLSEDGV
+30 PEDII

-48 LKNIVPTQRINS
+48 VKNIVPAQRINS
-60 VLENIFKLFCKY
+60 LLENIFNLFCKY
-72 SEDYQDLKNLEQP
+72 STDCQELKNMEKP
-85 WNTELFHKKFIEF
+85 WNTELFHKKLIEF
-98 RKKDPESFG
+98 RQKDPESFG

-122 VTDDK
+122 ITDNK
-127 IVDYVAKFLKIEPSD
+127 VVDFVAKFLKIKPSD
-142 LAISEP
+142 LSISEP

-157 KRNSVDWHQERS
+157 KRNTLDWHQERS
-169 FLPQNR
+169 FFPQNR

-187 TDITEKMGPIHICPI
+187 TDITEEMGPMHISPR

-209 KLSNDRK
+209 KLSNRTK
-216 KDASYTTQIPVPEK
+216 KNVSYTTQIPVPEEFVS
-230 LIKKYEDHVVST
+230 KYEDLAVRA

-261 ISNKIRFAIQGRFHT
+261 ISNKVRLATQGRFHT

-293 FIKQKLEK
+293 FVKQKLEK

-307 IPNNERRSPVAI
+307 IPNNERQPPVAT

>member
-1 MKKLAI
+1 M
-7 KNFYQLIL
+7 
-15 ILKILVSNITKKIKK
+15 
-30 PLLSEDGV
+30 PEDII

-48 LKNIVPTQRINS
+48 VKNIVPAQRINS
-60 VLENIFKLFCKY
+60 LLENIFNLFCRY
-72 SEDYQDLKNLEQP
+72 STDYQELKNMEKP
-85 WNTELFHKKFIEF
+85 WNTELFHKKLIEF
-98 RKKDPESFG
+98 RQKDPESFG

-122 VTDDK
+122 VTDNK
-127 IVDYVAKFLKIEPSD
+127 VVDFVAKFLKIKPSD
-142 LAISEP
+142 LSISEP

-157 KRNSVDWHQERS
+157 KRNTLDWHQERS
-169 FLPQNR
+169 FFPQNR

-187 TDITEKMGPIHICPI
+187 TDITEEMGPMHISPR

-209 KLSNDRK
+209 KLSNRTK
-216 KDASYTTQIPVPEK
+216 KNTSYTTQIPVPEEFVS
-230 LIKKYEDHVVST
+230 KYEDLAVRA

-261 ISNKIRFAIQGRFHT
+261 ISNKVRLATQGRFHT

-307 IPNNERRSPVAI
+307 IPNNERQSPVTT

>member
-1 MKKLAI
+1 M
-7 KNFYQLIL
+7 
-15 ILKILVSNITKKIKK
+15 
-30 PLLSEDGV
+30 PEDII

-48 LKNIVPTQRINS
+48 VKNIVPAQRINS
-60 VLENIFKLFCKY
+60 LLENIFNLFCKY
-72 SEDYQDLKNLEQP
+72 STDCQELKNMDKP
-85 WNTELFHKKFIEF
+85 WNTELFHKKLIEF
-98 RKKDPESFG
+98 RQKDPESFG

-122 VTDDK
+122 ITDNKVADF
-127 IVDYVAKFLKIEPSD
+127 VAKFLKIKPSD
-142 LAISEP
+142 LSISEP

-157 KRNSVDWHQERS
+157 KRNTLDWHQERS
-169 FLPQNR
+169 FFPQNR

-187 TDITEKMGPIHICPI
+187 TDITEEMGPMHISPR

-209 KLSNDRK
+209 KLSNKTK
-216 KDASYTTQIPVPEK
+216 KNMSYTTQIPVPEEFVS
-230 LIKKYEDHVVST
+230 KYEDLAVRT
-242 NAGDAVFFNMLL
+242 NVGDAVFFNMLL

-261 ISNKIRFAIQGRFHT
+261 ISNKIRLATQGRFHT

-293 FIKQKLEK
+293 FVKQKLEK

-307 IPNNERRSPVAI
+307 IPNNERQPPVAT

>member
-1 MKKLAI
+1 M
-7 KNFYQLIL
+7 
-15 ILKILVSNITKKIKK
+15 
-30 PLLSEDGV
+30 PEDII

-48 LKNIVPTQRINS
+48 MKNIIPAQRINS
-60 VLENIFKLFCKY
+60 LLENIFNLFCKY
-72 SEDYQDLKNLEQP
+72 STDCQELKNMEKP
-85 WNTELFHKKFIEF
+85 WNTELFHKKLIEF
-98 RKKDPESFG
+98 RQKDPESFG

-122 VTDDK
+122 ITDNK
-127 IVDYVAKFLKIEPSD
+127 VVDFVAKFLKIKPSD
-142 LAISEP
+142 LSISEP

-157 KRNSVDWHQERS
+157 KRNALDWHQERS
-169 FLPQNR
+169 FFPQNR

-187 TDITEKMGPIHICPI
+187 TDITEEMGPMHISPR

-209 KLSNDRK
+209 KLSNRTK
-216 KDASYTTQIPVPEK
+216 KNTSYTTQIPVPEEFVS
-230 LIKKYEDHVVST
+230 KYEDLAVRA

-261 ISNKIRFAIQGRFHT
+261 ISNKIRLATQGRFHT

-293 FIKQKLEK
+293 FVKQKLEK

-307 IPNNERRSPVAI
+307 IPNNERQPPVAT

>member
-1 MKKLAI
+1 M
-7 KNFYQLIL
+7 
-15 ILKILVSNITKKIKK
+15 
-30 PLLSEDGV
+30 PEDII

-48 LKNIVPTQRINS
+48 VKNIVPAQRINS
-60 VLENIFKLFCKY
+60 LLENIFNLFCKY
-72 SEDYQDLKNLEQP
+72 STDCQELKNMEKP
-85 WNTELFHKKFIEF
+85 WNTELFHKKLIEF
-98 RKKDPESFG
+98 RQKDPESFG

-122 VTDDK
+122 ITDNK
-127 IVDYVAKFLKIEPSD
+127 VVDFVAKFLKIKPSD
-142 LAISEP
+142 LSISEP

-157 KRNSVDWHQERS
+157 KRNTLDWHQERS
-169 FLPQNR
+169 FFPQNR

-187 TDITEKMGPIHICPI
+187 TDITEEMGPMHISPR

-209 KLSNDRK
+209 KLSNRTK
-216 KDASYTTQIPVPEK
+216 KNTSYTTQIPVPEEFVS
-230 LIKKYEDHVVST
+230 KYEDLAVRA

-261 ISNKIRFAIQGRFHT
+261 ISNKVRLATQGRFHT

-307 IPNNERRSPVAI
+307 IPNNERQPPVAT

>member
-1 MKKLAI
+1 M
-7 KNFYQLIL
+7 
-15 ILKILVSNITKKIKK
+15 
-30 PLLSEDGV
+30 PEDII

-48 LKNIVPTQRINS
+48 VKNIVPAQRINS
-60 VLENIFKLFCKY
+60 LLENIFNLFCRY
-72 SEDYQDLKNLEQP
+72 STDYQELKNMEKP
-85 WNTELFHKKFIEF
+85 WNTELFHKKLIEF
-98 RKKDPESFG
+98 RQKDPESFG

-122 VTDDK
+122 ITDNKVADF
-127 IVDYVAKFLKIEPSD
+127 VAKFLKIKPSD
-142 LAISEP
+142 LSISEP

-157 KRNSVDWHQERS
+157 KRNTLDWHQERS
-169 FLPQNR
+169 FFPQNR

-187 TDITEKMGPIHICPI
+187 TDITEEMGPMHISPR

-209 KLSNDRK
+209 KLSNRTK
-216 KDASYTTQIPVPEK
+216 KNTSYTTQIPVPEEFVS
-230 LIKKYEDHVVST
+230 KYEDLVVRA
-242 NAGDAVFFNMLL
+242 NVGDAVFFNMLL

-261 ISNKIRFAIQGRFHT
+261 ISNKVRLATQGRFHT

-307 IPNNERRSPVAI
+307 IPNNERQSPVAT